1 MATESIHSSKKTPF
15 YQSEQLLDKKVE
27 TEVLKT
33 KKILLLCV
41 ANSARSQMAEGIARE
56 IFKGQIEIVSAG
68 SNPAAK
74 VNPLAIR
81 VLQEINIDISYHT
94 PKKMDAIDLTNLYAI
109 VTLCSEEACPAIR
122 SDVLKIHWPIDDPA
136 KENTVEAFR
145 KARDIIIEKLYSL
158 PEIIDGI
165 VPMRL

>member
-1 MATESIHSSKKTPF
+1 MATESVHSSKKTPF
-15 YQSEQLLDKKVE
+15 YQSEQIDKKVE

-33 KKILLLCV
+33 KKILFLCV
-41 ANSARSQMAEGIARE
+41 ANSARSQMAEGLARE
-56 IFKGQIEIVSAG
+56 IFKDQIDVLSAG
-68 SNPAAK
+68 SSPAEK
-74 VNPLAIR
+74 VNPLAIK

-94 PKKMDAIDLTNLYAI
+94 PKRMDAIDLTNLYAI

-122 SDVLKIHWPIDDPA
+122 SDVPKIHWPIDDPA
-136 KENTVEAFR
+136 KKNTVEEFR

-158 PEIIDGI
+158 PEIINGI